1 MNFLLASGPIVVSLS
16 DKPEPA
22 RDISIDV
29 VLGMFATAGWFLLAG
44 DRKSTRLNS
53 SHSQSS
59 YAVFCLKKKNRPA
72 HAAHS
77 APPSRTTPAAFA
89 RAPGFGCPHL

>member
-1 MNFLLASGPIVVSLS
+1 MILFLQQNPIVVDLT

-44 DRKSTRLNS
+44 AIGCAIVAA
-53 SHSQSS
+53 
-59 YAVFCLKKKNRPA
+59 AVLAYKRWRDA
-72 HAAHS
+72 S
-77 APPSRTTPAAFA
+77 APPMQ
-89 RAPGFGCPHL
+89 APHTHTRLQI